1 MIRTASSTSTR
12 RDDHR
17 VMRLAHN
24 PLRRS
29 ERPPHTPDA
38 TMTLTEHLAELRQR
52 IIRASLAVIV
62 GMIAILAFYDQV
74 LDFLLQP
81 YDTLCQ
87 QRRRLLRPR
96 LRAAVC
102 RRSSSPTPSRA

>member
-1 MIRTASSTSTR
+1 
-12 RDDHR
+12 
-17 VMRLAHN
+17 MRLAHN

-29 ERPPHTPDA
+29 DRPERTPDA

-74 LDFLLQP
+74 LAFLLEP
-81 YDTLCQ
+81 YERLCDA
-87 QRRRLLRPR
+87 RRPSSAASPR
-96 LRAAVC
+96 RTV
-102 RRSSSPTPSRA
+102 RRH